1 MDGPAL
7 PASKFKPVEQG
18 AVEFMLEIIRAS
30 EEKITLVPTAPLT
43 NIALL
48 IMAYPEVKERIEKI
62 SLMGG
67 GLAYGNVTRTA
78 EFNIYVDPEAARIVF
93 ESGIPIVMSGLDVTD
108 KAAIFEE
115 EIQEPE
121 DARSRV
127 RHGRRAAG
135 FLFDLREENGL
146 CRQCAA

>member
-1 MDGPAL
+1 
-7 PASKFKPVEQG
+7 
-18 AVEFMLEIIRAS
+18 MLEIIRAS

-48 IMAYPEVKERIEKI
+48 ITAYPEVKERIEKI

-93 ESGIPIVMSGLDVTD
+93 LNPAFRLS
-108 KAAIFEE
+108 
-115 EIQEPE
+115 
-121 DARSRV
+121 
-127 RHGRRAAG
+127 
-135 FLFDLREENGL
+135 
-146 CRQCAA
+146 